1 MVLTNCQLSN
11 STMKILSEEYL
22 SVSNFDDESSS
33 QSSHR
38 RGEMKEKKKKLR
50 KNPLQVLDLSNNVWM
65 PPCDENNNDESPSC
79 MTILSSLLDSLSYLV
94 QLDLSDNPEIFH
106 NYRKNG
112 NNSCGMFD
120 ICGTVNH
127 SLRRFSIR
135 RCELIPLDLQHM
147 VNTFCW
153 LEALDLSEN
162 PDLISDL
169 SPLIQLENLTEIV
182 LEDMFESRSNDAKN
196 HPCDLNN
203 NGIDNGHVND
213 NGLRT
218 LLFDLAS
225 EENGTDS
232 CHRLTQRRR
241 PLERLNLSGN
251 TINSGTLTALS
262 MFTSLKVLILV
273 GCQLKGDGLIE
284 LLGHSSSL
292 KELYIASNIIGDS
305 GILSLAQS
313 IKEQRLPYLK
323 VLHMKSNVFSVNAFR
338 EFVND
343 GLAHSK
349 RLESVEVSNTGA
361 ITSSITS
368 SQQDHWNIL
377 EQMMQ
382 HYLLLNQAGRFTL
395 FVDHYSAEEK
405 GKDTSIKSV
414 STNNICD
421 NKIPTNLWP
430 IILEDAD
437 LVYGADALYYFLHK
451 RPDLIISSQH
461 SQGENNCQKLAYNNT
476 LSQTT
481 SPKSVTDIA
490 AYPSLS
496 NYTNT

>member
-1 MVLTNCQLSN
+1 MDAFSYSFCRQFITNRDESIVEYNQDDACLLQDDRRELSL
-11 STMKILSEEYL
+11 SSIPIHQYSREELKILSNAVGKSNALYL
-22 SVSNFDDESSS
+22 ETEGVVGLNWDDILECD
-33 QSSHR
+33 
-38 RGEMKEKKKKLR
+38 
-50 KNPLQVLDLSNNVWM
+50 LDEVCVTVKSTRAL
-65 PPCDENNNDESPSC
+65 EN
-79 MTILSSLLDSLSYLV
+79 IA
-94 QLDLSDNPEIFH
+94 
-106 NYRKNG
+106 
-112 NNSCGMFD
+112 
-120 ICGTVNH
+120 
-127 SLRRFSIR
+127 
-135 RCELIPLDLQHM
+135 
-147 VNTFCW
+147 
-153 LEALDLSEN
+153 EA
-162 PDLISDL
+162 
-169 SPLIQLENLTEIV
+169 QLENLTEIV

-196 HPCDLNN
+196 YPRDLNN

-213 NGLRT
+213 SGLRT

-241 PLERLNLSGN
+241 PLERLNLPGN

-262 MFTSLKVLILV
+262 MFTSLKSLKVLILV
-273 GCQLKGDGLIE
+273 GCQIKGDGLME
-284 LLGHSSSL
+284 LLGHSSLL

-361 ITSSITS
+361 ITSS
-368 SQQDHWNIL
+368 QQDHWNIL

-395 FVDHYSAEEK
+395 FVDHCSAEKE
-405 GKDTSIKSV
+405 GKDTNIKSV

-461 SQGENNCQKLAYNNT
+461 SQSENNCQKLAYNNT
-476 LSQTT
+476 LPQTT